1 MDHGAHSI
9 STSVLSLLF
18 LLCIILVFKLTSM
31 VGRWSPMLKGLLLP
45 PLHWRTQR
53 PTSSSQKSLALFCG
67 LNLTPSSLQWAEY
80 ESWLTCPSGS
90 IWSNMWSWTI
100 QCECWDP
107 NTLNHQASS
116 PVPPTPRRHFLQVPS
131 SNPHITQRVN
141 IPRMAQAASCQ
152 SNPYK
157 SEFFYP
163 KRNAEHRKKCQ
174 QEAV

>member
-9 STSVLSLLF
+9 SISVLSLLF

-31 VGRWSPMLKGLLLP
+31 IGRWSPVLKGLLLP
-45 PLHWRTQR
+45 CLHWRTQR
-53 PTSSSQKSLALFCG
+53 PTSSPQKSLALFCG

-80 ESWLTCPSGS
+80 ESWWTVPQGPSGVCGRGL
-90 IWSNMWSWTI
+90 SNVSVGT
-100 QCECWDP
+100 Q
-107 NTLNHQASS
+107 TLSTTKLVLQHPQ
-116 PVPPTPRRHFLQVPS
+116 RHFLQVPG
-131 SNPHITQRVN
+131 SNPHITQGVN

-163 KRNAEHRKKCQ
+163 KRNGKKCQ